1 MVQTPCHVDAFRVG
15 VWVQRISN
23 FDPVSSRWR
32 KATSVITFG
41 MGASL
46 SDKEQSSVSDND
58 MLLYQAPSKRQAA
71 KGAVCPRALQGAPPR
86 IFQGR

>member
-41 MGASL
+41 IGANV
-46 SDKEQSSVSDND
+46 SDKEQSTVSDND

-71 KGAVCPRALQGAPPR
+71 KGAVGPRAVGAPPR
-86 IFQGR
+86 ILGEDE